1 MGRRVSRQ
9 KPTKRAISDL
19 AGWNDLSHEV
29 RNSSSVSWSDR
40 ELLIEEIRA
49 ERAVEAKKFD
59 AIAGVYQVADRIL
72 TQSSVDVKI
81 GNFNHLANNSGTPA
95 WNDGKSIYFN
105 TKVLKELTDET
116 IVSLNG
122 INYHEVAHIIFS
134 PRLNGEFCQ
143 KVIKQGLLTGFNILE
158 DQRIETLLISRFP
171 STELPLTKAVLSYIL
186 ENDSGGDSFPLI
198 RGRRYIPVEIRKQ
211 ISNEFAKVFGADFT
225 NTIASLVDEYRT
237 LAFPVDSDRALEIII
252 EFSKLLNLPSNFGDE
267 QVDELGEYEIESTPI
282 PADTNGTPK
291 CGEGMCGTRLP
302 LKSGRNES
310 GTKQKVQVEQ
320 AKAGDTEAESNADSD
335 PDESGT
341 GNQGTWAEKQFNPN
355 AVDKEVSDELAEL
368 VKSAIDDLMKSS
380 VAKQEVRKVRSAIRA
395 SMAGVIGCA
404 NANYTTHSVDMEY
417 RTVAKAFSEELTE
430 LLIYNDPS
438 WNMYNPTGK
447 LNVQRTMNMDPNDI
461 NSIFDRWDTG
471 NDKFDIEAVILLDNS
486 GSMSYIIKQAIQNA
500 WVIKRAIEEIGGR
513 VTMFVFDDNARL
525 LYDGDDKADTM
536 YRAVGATGGTDPFKA
551 LIEAE
556 NILAESNRTTK
567 LLFTVSDGQWNSQT
581 KCEEVI
587 QRINALDGAVTN
599 AVLLLSEY
607 WQTRMTPTQLAEQ
620 ARDAQHKCQQV
631 SVVYKSA
638 DLVGVARKLM
648 RGL

>member
-1 MGRRVSRQ
+1 
-9 KPTKRAISDL
+9 L
-19 AGWNDLSHEV
+19 AGWNDLPHEV
-29 RNSSSVSWSDR
+29 RNSGSWSDR
-40 ELLIEEIRA
+40 ELHIEQLRA

-72 TQSSVDVKI
+72 TQSSVDVRI
-81 GNFNHLANNSGTPA
+81 GNFNHLASNSDTPA

-105 TKVLKELTDET
+105 TNVLKELTDET

-171 STELPLTKAVLSYIL
+171 STELPLTQAVLSYIL
-186 ENDSGGDSFPLI
+186 ANDVSGSSFPLI
-198 RGRRYIPVEIRKQ
+198 RGRRYLPVEIRKQ
-211 ISNEFAKVFGADFT
+211 ISNEFAKVYGAELT
-225 NTIASLVDEYRT
+225 NTVASLIDEYRT
-237 LAFPVDSDRALEIII
+237 LAFPVDGNRALEIII

-267 QVDELGEYEIESTPI
+267 QGDEVGEYEVQPI
-282 PADTNGTPK
+282 PTPADTNGTPK
-291 CGEGMCGTRLP
+291 CGDGMCGTRLP

-310 GTKQKVQVEQ
+310 GTKQKSQVER
-320 AKAGDTEAESNADSD
+320 AKANDTEAESKADD
-335 PDESGT
+335 DGDGESGT
-341 GNQGTWAEKQFNPN
+341 GTQGTANNKPFNPN
-355 AVDKEVSDELAEL
+355 AVDTEISEELAEL

-380 VAKQEVRKVRSAIRA
+380 VAKQEVRKVRSAIRS
-395 SMAGVIGCA
+395 SMIGVVGCP
-404 NANYTTHSVDMEY
+404 NANYTIHSVDMEY
-417 RTVAKAFSEELTE
+417 RTIAKAFSEELTE
-430 LLIYNDPS
+430 LVINNDPA

-486 GSMSYIIKQAIQNA
+486 GSMSYIMKQAIQNT

-513 VTMFVFDDNARL
+513 VTVFVFDDHARL
-525 LYDGDDKADTM
+525 LYDGDEKADTM

-556 NILAESNRTTK
+556 NILSESTRSTK
-567 LLFTVSDGQWNSQT
+567 LLFTVSDGQWNSVA
-581 KCEEVI
+581 KCEEVVD
-587 QRINALDGAVTN
+587 RINALDGSVTN

-607 WQTRMTPTQLAEQ
+607 WQARMSPTQLAEQ
-620 ARDAQHKCQQV
+620 AKEAQHKCQQV
-631 SVVYKSA
+631 SVVYKPA
-638 DLVGVARKLM
+638 DLVGVARRLM